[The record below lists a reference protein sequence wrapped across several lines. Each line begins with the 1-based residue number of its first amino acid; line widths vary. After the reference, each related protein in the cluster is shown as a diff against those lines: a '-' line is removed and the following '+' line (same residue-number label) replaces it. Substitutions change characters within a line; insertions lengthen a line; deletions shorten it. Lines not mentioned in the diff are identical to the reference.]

1 MIYIY
6 TIYDIYIICYI
17 YHIYIYYNQ
26 GGRERERVRQG
37 EVLYTN
43 LYRISPLYTVHV
55 IFRHWTNYLST
66 VYTYKIIR
74 GMTILVRE

>member
-6 TIYDIYIICYI
+6 TIYDIYIYNML
-17 YHIYIYYNQ
+17 HISYIYYNQ
-26 GGRERERVRQG
+26 GERERVRQG

>member
-1 MIYIY
+1 M
-6 TIYDIYIICYI
+6 
-17 YHIYIYYNQ
+17 
-26 GGRERERVRQG
+26 RQG